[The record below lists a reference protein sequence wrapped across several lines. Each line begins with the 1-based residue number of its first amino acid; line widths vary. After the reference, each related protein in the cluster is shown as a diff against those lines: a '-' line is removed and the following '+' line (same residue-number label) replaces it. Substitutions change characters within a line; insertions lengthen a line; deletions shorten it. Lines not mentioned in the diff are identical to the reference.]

1 MHAHLV
7 DVTMFWSAQGGGVAR
22 YLRTKQ
28 RWLAA
33 LGGWRHTIA
42 VTARSDAPGEI
53 HPLPSLPLPASGG
66 YRFALQRTRC
76 ADELVALAPS
86 LIEAGDPYRL
96 AWSALDAGQRLGV
109 PVIGYCHSDLI
120 ALAQRAGATV
130 APFAAQFVTH
140 FAAQRAGRYLRHVYG
155 DMQRVLAPSRW
166 MAQRL
171 RDCGIDRVV
180 HQPLGV
186 DVRAFRPAP
195 PDRAWRAALGAT
207 DATCVLIYA
216 GRFAP
221 EKNLDVLVSAV
232 ERLGDRFMLVLV
244 GAGPWRPR
252 PSARV
257 RVLPYVRSEQ
267 LLARMLSSADVF
279 VHAGD
284 QETCGL
290 AILEA
295 FACGTPVVARAAA
308 GMAELLDTPAAAAV
322 SSTRANAFAEA
333 IHALAC
339 SNLAALRNTARVH
352 ALRHDWQGAFARLVQ
367 LYAQVQGIK
376 PTPRR
381 RVAYV
386 D

>member
-1 MHAHLV
+1 MPGHLV
-7 DVTMFWSAQGGGVAR
+7 DVTMFWSAQGGGVSR

-33 LGGWRHTIA
+33 RPDWRHTIA
-42 VTARSDAPGEI
+42 VPAVLDTPEDV
-53 HPLPSLPLPASGG
+53 HPLPSVALPASGG
-66 YRFALQRTRC
+66 YRLALRRARC
-76 ADELVALAPS
+76 ADELAALAPT

-109 PVIGYCHSDLI
+109 PVIGFCHSDI
-120 ALAQRAGATV
+120 VALAARAGATLG
-130 APFAAQFVTH
+130 PFASRY
-140 FAAQRAGRYLRHVYG
+140 AARRATRYLRHVYDG
-155 DMQRVLAPSRW
+155 MQRVLAPSRW

-171 RDCGIDRVV
+171 RDCGVERVL

-195 PDRAWRAALGAT
+195 PDRQWRATLGAR
-207 DATCVLIYA
+207 DDTCLLLYA

-232 ERLGDRFMLVLV
+232 ERLGERFMLVLV

-252 PSARV
+252 PSPRV
-257 RVLPYVRSEQ
+257 RVVPYLRSEK
-267 LLARMLSSADVF
+267 LLARMLSSADLF

-322 SSTRANAFAEA
+322 PATRANAFADA

-339 SNLAALRNTARVH
+339 SNLCALRNTSRIH
-352 ALRHDWQGAFARLVQ
+352 ALRHDWQAAFAQ
-367 LYAQVQGIK
+367 LLQVYAQVQGIA
-376 PTPRR
+376 PTPQR
-381 RVAYV
+381 RVAYA